1 MPPNSAHC
9 KPIDSSQRPQ
19 IQGQLFYGHCEPLN
33 SGNMFTGGI
42 QLLQLDIFMK
52 HYKELMTTRST
63 IQQQPLKNVQN
74 SMCLTLAL
82 SLSLS

>member
-1 MPPNSAHC
+1 
-9 KPIDSSQRPQ
+9 
-19 IQGQLFYGHCEPLN
+19 
-33 SGNMFTGGI
+33 MFTGGI

-82 SLSLS
+82 SLSLSLSLIISYTLIFPDAGGW